1 MLRRW
6 LRCFFIGNVSK
17 LKSFSK
23 YWLPI
28 LLWALLIFSASG
40 DRKSVQHS
48 SRIIEPLV
56 RWLFPHASDE
66 AVHTTVFVVRKC
78 AHMTE
83 FAIFTLLIWRAANAT
98 IWKQTSGWNR
108 RAVFFAAACSVLFA
122 ASDEIHQ
129 TFVPGRQGAVMDV
142 LIDSIGVTG
151 GLFGLWLVKRIK
163 KWRCRIKPP
172 DVPQ

>member
-1 MLRRW
+1 MASL
-6 LRCFFIGNVSK
+6 LFIGNVSK

-28 LLWALLIFSASG
+28 LLWASLIFSASG
-40 DRKSVQHS
+40 DKKSVQHS

-56 RWLFPHASDE
+56 RWLFPDATNE
-66 AVHTTVFVVRKC
+66 TVHTTVFVVRKC

-98 IWKQTSGWNR
+98 IWKQESGWNR
-108 RAVFFAAACSVLFA
+108 RAVIFAAASAVLFA
-122 ASDEIHQ
+122 ASDEFHQ

-142 LIDSIGVTG
+142 VIDSVGSAG
-151 GLFGLWLVKRIK
+151 GLFCLWLAGQIK
-163 KWRCRIKPP
+163 KRRTRSNL
-172 DVPQ
+172 